1 MTRPT
6 VEVNQTEAD
15 GLQRFPLELDGTL
28 DEVLAFPTFSGCRQF
43 VTFDGQFA
51 PWTDETQPR
60 TERPVR
66 FVRRRIGI
74 APERTRVERY
84 FRAESGRLF

>member
-66 FVRRRIGI
+66 FLYVKVPFPGVRAASVAVR
-74 APERTRVERY
+74 
-84 FRAESGRLF
+84 FRH

>member
-43 VTFDGQFA
+43 VTFDGQYA

-60 TERPVR
+60 TPTPLR
-66 FVRRRIGI
+66 FGWFDWYGK
-74 APERTRVERY
+74 RVCVTVV
-84 FRAESGRLF
+84 GPHVDLFA